1 MEFLRR
7 TRRLSQTE
15 LGMVCGLKGEKLQ
28 QRISRFENIH
38 WKQSFWKTNPL
49 TDEQMAL
56 IRDYFGLENSD
67 DLKKMIDV
75 LTTEFV

>member
-38 WKQSFWKTNPL
+38 WKQSFWKTDPL

-56 IRDYFGLENSD
+56 I
-67 DLKKMIDV
+67 
-75 LTTEFV
+75 